1 MKTMIPKWEDE
12 VNEEDNAGDDGDH
25 AKSHS
30 SLSHEQKSTFGGSL
44 KGKSGKKKLSAQ
56 SFYLALTKKSFNRQF

>member
-1 MKTMIPKWEDE
+1 MMKTMIPKWEDE

-30 SLSHEQKSTFGGSL
+30 SLGHEQKSTFRGSL
-44 KGKSGKKKLSAQ
+44 IGWLILTDLLLYRLS
-56 SFYLALTKKSFNRQF
+56 

>member
-1 MKTMIPKWEDE
+1 MIAMMMETMIPKWEDE

-30 SLSHEQKSTFGGSL
+30 SLGRAMNKNQPSVDL
-44 KGKSGKKKLSAQ
+44 CL
-56 SFYLALTKKSFNRQF
+56 